1 MTVLL
6 IVVSLVLLKLYSC
19 AEVSKTVKTTSLSGS
34 LESVPPDVLHII
46 GSFLDTP
53 FSTLGALNQT
63 IRKKLSTFP
72 IKNVINE
79 RLAFLD
85 INLDEFN
92 EDDKELRRLFVLSRF
107 TRPNYI
113 FEALRYEF
121 FVGNKFQSLL
131 PYLKNFLEQRCP
143 STIPKVIDDYT
154 NRLKS
159 RLIER
164 MDLNY
169 FFDSERPIFN
179 EYASNFIK
187 YHESIQRLQDF
198 LLLNS
203 NNLVSVQKY
212 FEGVKF
218 FSDDGKNII
227 TWNSMVLTS
236 NLPDEFLAMNPKV
249 WEIFSHKINQLEE
262 ALKSR
267 AIWLDY
273 QVPIELYDTVFDRI
287 NEIIRNC
294 FTEAERKNYY
304 LLNLVRFGRPVP
316 NLYDSEFKNKYFDDE
331 FIDLIT
337 RCASLGNKMD
347 LFDKLVNHPK
357 SYLLQNCCAIYHD
370 FAAILN
376 PPIHKYKLLFDVH
389 DLFASKYPDKLY
401 DFYEKSAFYK
411 IVSHYGRVV
420 SIHWDEGELVIV
432 FKTPAES
439 IEFGFPVIVVTRQQF
454 EDLLLFK
461 GFVESIPSKMKFDN
475 VESLG
480 AFLFDYSSQY
490 QRLSFNIN
498 GENLKLIA
506 KSEDIIPSLRSKQ
519 IFFHVKLKE
528 YLKVLDDPVPKLGDL
543 LSHYFEK
550 EECTNLY
557 DFKTTEQLARFEDII
572 GAKISVLFYH
582 DIKNLDYFHAR
593 NVFRY
598 LVKTGQ
604 QLPKNL
610 SDRTLACLEAEFP

>member
-1 MTVLL
+1 MNVLL
-6 IVVSLVLLKLYSC
+6 IVVSLALLKLFSC
-19 AEVSKTVKTTSLSGS
+19 AEVSKTIKTAMLTGS
-34 LESVPPDVLHII
+34 LESVPPDALHII

-53 FSTLGALNQT
+53 FSTLGALNHS
-63 IRKKLSTFP
+63 IRKKFSTFP
-72 IKNVINE
+72 IKSVINE
-79 RLAFLD
+79 RLGFLK

-113 FEALRYEF
+113 FDALRYEF
-121 FVGNKFQSLL
+121 FEGNKFQSLL

-143 STIPKVIDDYT
+143 SNIPKLIDDYT
-154 NRLKS
+154 NLLKS

-164 MDLNY
+164 MNLNY

-187 YHESIQRLQDF
+187 YHENIQRLQEY

-203 NNLVSVQKY
+203 DNLVSVQKY

-236 NLPDEFLAMNPKV
+236 NLPDEFLVMNPKV
-249 WEIFSHKINQLEE
+249 WEIFSQKINQLKEV
-262 ALKSR
+262 LKSR
-267 AIWLDY
+267 ALWLEY
-273 QVPIELYDTVFDRI
+273 QVPIDLYDTVFDRI
-287 NEIIRNC
+287 NEIIRKC
-294 FTEAERKNYY
+294 FTEAEGKHYY

-316 NLYDSEFKNKYFDDE
+316 NLYDSEFKDKYFDDQ

-347 LFDKLVNHPK
+347 LFDKLVNHPN
-357 SYLLQNCCAIYHD
+357 SFLLQNCCAIYKN
-370 FAAILN
+370 FAASPN
-376 PPIHKYKLLFDVH
+376 SSNQKYKLLFDVH
-389 DLFASKYPDKLY
+389 DLIASKYPGKLY
-401 DFYEKSAFYK
+401 NFYEKSAFYK
-411 IVSHYGRVV
+411 ILSQFGRVV
-420 SIHWDEGELVIV
+420 SIHWDEGEIVVV

-439 IEFGFPVIVVTRQQF
+439 IEFGFPEIVVTRQQF
-454 EDLLLFK
+454 RNLLLFK

-498 GENLKLIA
+498 GENLKLIV
-506 KSEDIIPSLRSKQ
+506 KSEDIIQSLRSKK
-519 IFFHVKLKE
+519 IFFNVKLKE
-528 YLKVLDDPVPKLGDL
+528 YLKVLDEPVPKLGDL
-543 LSHYFEK
+543 LLHYFEK
-550 EECTNLY
+550 EEWTNLY
-557 DFKTTEQLARFEDII
+557 DFKTTEQLERFEDII

-582 DIKNLDYFHAR
+582 DIKNLDYFNAR
-593 NVFRY
+593 NIFRY

-604 QLPKNL
+604 QLPKDL
-610 SDRTLACLEAEFP
+610 PARTLTCLEAEFP